1 MPNGQ
6 RLVQDVLS
14 KFQGTWT
21 IYPGPPAEEA
31 VEGHTTR
38 VCLEQ
43 DVLPVGA
50 SAQLESTFD
59 DSSTDS

>member
-1 MPNGQ
+1 MTNGQ
-6 RLVQDVLS
+6 RLLQDVLS
-14 KFQGTWT
+14 KFHGTWT

-31 VEGHTTR
+31 VEGRTTR

-50 SAQLESTFD
+50 LAQIR
-59 DSSTDS
+59 